1 MKTIMYFRT
10 VLLFAAVFLL
20 SLPSPTGATQDLP
33 QAQRV
38 VLDNPE
44 VILLEFA
51 PLTRR
56 VSADVYE
63 SMSGPFKPSDTI
75 RFNLMGTNTSLIE
88 LVVRRW
94 DNYAQ
99 NKPSLFRDNQELP
112 YRKDMAELIKG
123 RHTKDSDWEPIS
135 VRGIK
140 LSPNEPKLLQT
151 LSLDDWYEPL
161 GPGHYVLSTQ
171 HRFSQGGKWVESSAI
186 TFEVRDA
193 AK

>member
-1 MKTIMYFRT
+1 MYVRAILILVT
-10 VLLFAAVFLL
+10 L
-20 SLPSPTGATQDLP
+20 SLFCTASPIHSSQELS

-51 PLTRR
+51 PLRR
-56 VSADVYE
+56 QVSE
-63 SMSGPFKPSDTI
+63 NIIEKMSGPFKPTDAI

-88 LVVRRW
+88 LIVLRW

-99 NKPSLFRDNQELP
+99 NKPRLFRDNQEVA
-112 YRKDMAELIKG
+112 YREDMAELIKA
-123 RHTKDSDWEPIS
+123 RHTKDSEPTS
-135 VRGIK
+135 MRGIK

-151 LSLDDWYEPL
+151 FDLADWYEPL

-171 HRFSQGGKWVESSAI
+171 HRFRQGGKWVESAAI
-186 TFEVRDA
+186 TFEVHDA
-193 AK
+193 KPK